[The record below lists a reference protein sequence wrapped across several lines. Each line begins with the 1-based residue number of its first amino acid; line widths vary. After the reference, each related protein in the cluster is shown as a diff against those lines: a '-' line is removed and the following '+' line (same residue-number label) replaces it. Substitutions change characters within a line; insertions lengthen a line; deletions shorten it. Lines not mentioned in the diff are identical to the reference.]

1 MNWLISANS
10 NLYDHTSSFEHYGF
24 IDWRQGNISFSV
36 GDIVYIYCTKPVM
49 KIRYQCRVEQIDL
62 TKDAIRNDKEYW
74 RDLAEYEK
82 SLDGKY
88 MHLVLIDQVELE
100 ALSLKFLLSNGLSSA
115 PQGPMRL
122 TGDLLSYV
130 EKSFDDSKQMDFF
143 PDIIAEETS
152 IYEGIKKTAIVNK
165 YERSS
170 IARAKC
176 IEYHGSKCIVC
187 GVDFRKQYGE
197 LGAGFIHVHHVIPI
211 YQIDKQYKVDYKNDL
226 KPVCPNCHAM
236 LHRKLNDKFYTI
248 EELKE
253 IVEGR

>member
-152 IYEGIKKTAIVNK
+152 IYEGIKKTAIVNNV
-165 YERSS
+165 S
-170 IARAKC
+170 
-176 IEYHGSKCIVC
+176 
-187 GVDFRKQYGE
+187 
-197 LGAGFIHVHHVIPI
+197 L
-211 YQIDKQYKVDYKNDL
+211 QI
-226 KPVCPNCHAM
+226 
-236 LHRKLNDKFYTI
+236 I
-248 EELKE
+248 
-253 IVEGR
+253 